1 MKLKRAFHNETD
13 ILVPGANLWHAV
25 LDESSIIVYTG
36 GPGIVYTGG
45 PGSKPVTLTD
55 QLMTANGREWRPSRE
70 HKP

>member
-1 MKLKRAFHNETD
+1 MAKYRVIRVCGHEDVLGRLN
-13 ILVPGANLWHAV
+13 GAV
-25 LDESSIIVYTG
+25 LDESSI
-36 GPGIVYTGG
+36 IVYTGG

>member
-1 MKLKRAFHNETD
+1 MKLKRAFYNETD
-13 ILVPGANLWHAV
+13 ILVPGANFWRAV
-25 LDESSIIVYTG
+25 LTVWARDESSI
-36 GPGIVYTGG
+36 IVYTGG